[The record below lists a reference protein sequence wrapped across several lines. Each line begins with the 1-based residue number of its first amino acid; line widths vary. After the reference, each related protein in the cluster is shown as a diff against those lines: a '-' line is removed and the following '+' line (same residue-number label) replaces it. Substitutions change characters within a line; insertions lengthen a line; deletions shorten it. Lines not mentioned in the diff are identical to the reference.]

1 MSRFRRF
8 EIVEHSP
15 SYFLKETSIFSHP
28 KTLMLSPCFS
38 PFSVF
43 EEDELNF
50 TLDLL
55 NPTPSPLFDIP
66 SPFNDVESITDLIQI
81 DKTPFCTSTRRVKH
95 RAGLGSNLYLQSICD
110 RVSALE
116 LGFDRLVKAEEKKK
130 KKKIGERKYTLTAEI
145 KSPEKEGVDRKYKW
159 TADIKDSKDQKK
171 GLEKS
176 YKWTAE
182 IKGKGEDS
190 PIERT
195 YTIKVSNA
203 GDSSGS
209 EKKEKKKK
217 DEKAKE
223 KEKAKSAGPTPRTVE
238 IEEPSDHG
246 AIVLR
251 QAFAKRVEKSKG
263 KRKVLS
269 PLDAAT
275 LIQLSFRAYLIRRS
289 QTLRALRELAIAKTK
304 LKEIR
309 ALFNNFSYRRRISR
323 DAEEHQRFSEKII
336 VLLLTVDAIEGADTM
351 VRSAKKSMVDELEA
365 MLDVVDPQPPGKSL
379 SMRRRTFDM
388 PDGVINKELAAGV
401 AQVVQMLDQE
411 VNGSETFEACFFW
424 CFTKYISNMQVSF
437 SE

>member
-1 MSRFRRF
+1 M
-8 EIVEHSP
+8 
-15 SYFLKETSIFSHP
+15 
-28 KTLMLSPCFS
+28 MMSPCFS
-38 PFSVF
+38 PFRLS
-43 EEDELNF
+43 EEDEFDL

-55 NPTPSPLFDIP
+55 NPVQSPLFDLP
-66 SPFNDVESITDLIQI
+66 LPFSDFESITDLIQI
-81 DKTPFCTSTRRVKH
+81 EKTPFYTSTRQVKR
-95 RAGLGSNLYLQSICD
+95 RAALGSDLYLQSLCD
-110 RVSALE
+110 RVSSLE

-130 KKKIGERKYTLTAEI
+130 KIGERKYTWTAEI

-159 TADIKDSKDQKK
+159 MAEIKDSKDQKK
-171 GLEKS
+171 GLDKS

-190 PIERT
+190 PIDRT
-195 YTIKVSNA
+195 YTIKVSNV
-203 GDSSGS
+203 GDCGGS
-209 EKKEKKKK
+209 EKKETKKK

-223 KEKAKSAGPTPRTVE
+223 KAKSAGPGTRIVE

-263 KRKVLS
+263 KRKLLS

-275 LIQLSFRAYLIRRS
+275 LIQLNFRAYLIRRS
-289 QTLRALRELAIAKTK
+289 QALRALRELAIAKTK

-309 ALFNNFSYRRRISR
+309 ALFNNFSYRRRISH
-323 DAEEHQRFSEKII
+323 DAEERQKFSEKII
-336 VLLLTVDAIEGADTM
+336 VLLLTVDAIEGADLM

-388 PDGVINKELAAGV
+388 PDGAINKELAAGV
-401 AQVVQMLDQE
+401 AQVVQMIDQE
-411 VNGSETFEACFFW
+411 VNGSETFEACL
-424 CFTKYISNMQVSF
+424 
-437 SE
+437 

>member
-8 EIVEHSP
+8 ELVERSP
-15 SYFLKETSIFSHP
+15 SYFVEETSIFDHP
-28 KTLMLSPCFS
+28 KTLKMSPRFS
-38 PFSVF
+38 SFPVF
-43 EEDELNF
+43 EEDELDL
-50 TLDLL
+50 TQDLL
-55 NPTPSPLFDIP
+55 NTVPSPIFDLL
-66 SPFNDVESITDLIQI
+66 SPFSHFESITDLIQI
-81 DKTPFCTSTRRVKH
+81 EKTPFYTSTRQVKR
-95 RAGLGSNLYLQSICD
+95 RAGLGSDFYLHSLCD

-116 LGFDRLVKAEEKKK
+116 LGFGRRVKAEEK
-130 KKKIGERKYTLTAEI
+130 KKKIGERKYTWTAEI

-159 TADIKDSKDQKK
+159 MAEIKDSKDQKK

-176 YKWTAE
+176 YKWTAD

-190 PIERT
+190 PIDRT

-203 GDSSGS
+203 GDSDGS
-209 EKKEKKKK
+209 EKKETKKK

-223 KEKAKSAGPTPRTVE
+223 KAKSAAPRARIVE

-246 AIVLR
+246 AVVLR

-269 PLDAAT
+269 PLDAAA

-289 QTLRALRELAIAKTK
+289 QALRALRELAIAKTK

-309 ALFNNFSYRRRISR
+309 ALFNNFSYRRRISH
-323 DAEEHQRFSEKII
+323 DAEERQRFSEKII
-336 VLLLTVDAIEGADTM
+336 VLLLTVDAIEGADLM

-365 MLDVVDPQPPGKSL
+365 MLDVVDPHPPGKSL

-388 PDGVINKELAAGV
+388 PDGAINKELAAGV
-401 AQVVQMLDQE
+401 AQVVQMIDQDM
-411 VNGSETFEACFFW
+411 NGPEKFEACL
-424 CFTKYISNMQVSF
+424 
-437 SE
+437 